1 MSEPSEMPVNI
12 KLELEHIENKIVMV
26 FEDIATM
33 KKYNS
38 IWHPNADVRRSSSL
52 ADMLVVYMNGILRD
66 VKTIRD
72 ELVKR
77 KLLEETKE

>member
-1 MSEPSEMPVNI
+1 MSEPSEEPVDI
-12 KLELEHIENKIVMV
+12 KFELENIENKIALV

-38 IWHPNADVRRSSSL
+38 IWIPNADVRRGSSL

-72 ELVKR
+72 ELIR
-77 KLLEETKE
+77 RNLLEETKE

>member
-1 MSEPSEMPVNI
+1 MSEPSEAQVDI
-12 KLELEHIENKIVMV
+12 KSELEHIEDKIALV
-26 FEDIATM
+26 FEDIAIM

-72 ELVKR
+72 ELIKR
-77 KLLEETKE
+77 NLLEETKE

>member
-1 MSEPSEMPVNI
+1 MSEPSEEPIDI
-12 KLELEHIENKIVMV
+12 KFELENIENKIALV

-38 IWHPNADVRRSSSL
+38 IWIPNADVRRGSSL

-72 ELVKR
+72 ELIR
-77 KLLEETKE
+77 RNLLEETKE